1 MRTSSRSRTGRSLR
15 GAVAGA
21 ALILSPPALAQE
33 ASGASGAAA
42 DPESAP
48 KGPKLVVI
56 LDIASNATDNSELRA
71 ALYDVAR
78 EQGYEPA
85 GKLDVEGVASR
96 ASLMQAG
103 GITAEP
109 SELAELRRALD
120 VAALVRVSKDP
131 SGSVHV
137 TLVLKRGV
145 ESRLIA
151 AGSASGPEPL
161 RAALTALLP
170 PIYKAAEKKPPG
182 DSPAP
187 GALERQNGASAGSLL
202 LDPHTEKPALR
213 PREAWERRGGLRPT
227 YGALLLASGTQIRH
241 VGFTT
246 TDTAGRAISGSGSAT
261 GVGGG
266 IGVRVGISYLP
277 IPDPNLSTGS
287 FVVFRFGAGLDTNVL
302 YTRTPHGYDT
312 AKNVTYGNQALWV
325 SSLPF
330 NLGFAIASGKFSG
343 DASWRG
349 VLIGFAYAPAAQ
361 FSMDLKY
368 TSGDFRFNPAGAEA
382 TVDITRMDTSE
393 DDAAE
398 PHIRLALSGL
408 VPLDD
413 ARPGFL
419 SLGIGVIYY

>member
-1 MRTSSRSRTGRSLR
+1 MKRLR
-15 GAVAGA
+15 GAVAFAITGSALALSSGA
-21 ALILSPPALAQE
+21 AAEGGSG
-33 ASGASGAAA
+33 ASGASGRSTAAA

-48 KGPKLVVI
+48 KGPRLVVI
-56 LDIASNATDNSELRA
+56 LDIAANATESSELRA

-78 EQGYEPA
+78 DQGYEPA

-103 GITAEP
+103 SITVEP
-109 SELAELRRALD
+109 SELAELRKALD

-131 SGSVHV
+131 TGSVHV

-145 ESRLIA
+145 DSRVI
-151 AGSASGPEPL
+151 AGSAGREPL

-170 PIYKAAEKKPPG
+170 PVYGSAAKKTSE
-182 DSPAP
+182 DSPVA
-187 GALERQNGASAGSLL
+187 GALERQNDATAGSLL

-241 VGFTT
+241 VGFATK
-246 TDTAGRAISGSGSAT
+246 DAAGRAVSGSGTAT

-277 IPDPNLSTGS
+277 VPDPNLSTGN

-312 AKNVTYGNQALWV
+312 AKSVTYGNQALWV
-325 SSLPF
+325 SSLPL

-349 VLIGFAYAPAAQ
+349 VLIGFAYQPAAQ

-382 TVDITRMDTSE
+382 SVDITRMDTSE

>member
-1 MRTSSRSRTGRSLR
+1 MKTLR
-15 GAVAGA
+15 GAVAFAVAGSALALSPA
-21 ALILSPPALAQE
+21 ALAEGGPA
-33 ASGASGAAA
+33 ASETAPDGDA
-42 DPESAP
+42 AP

-56 LDIASNATDNSELRA
+56 ADIAANATDNSELRA

-85 GKLDVEGVASR
+85 GKLDVEGVASH

-103 GITAEP
+103 SITTEP
-109 SELAELRRALD
+109 SQLAELRRALD
-120 VAALVRVSKDP
+120 VAALVRVSKEP
-131 SGSVHV
+131 SGSVRV

-145 ESRLIA
+145 DSRVIP
-151 AGSASGPEPL
+151 ASGSGGTEPL

-170 PIYKAAEKKPPG
+170 PIYRSAEEKPAP
-182 DSPAP
+182 DSAAP
-187 GALERQNGASAGSLL
+187 GALERTNDASAGSLL
-202 LDPHTEKPALR
+202 LDPHTTKPAMR

-227 YGALLLASGTQIRH
+227 YGALLLASATQIHH

-246 TDTAGRAISGSGSAT
+246 RDATGRVVSGSGSAT

-266 IGVRVGISYLP
+266 IGVRVGLSYLP

-287 FVVFRFGAGLDTNVL
+287 FVVFRFGAGLETNVL
-302 YTRTPHGYDT
+302 YTRTPIGYDA
-312 AKNVTYGNQALWV
+312 AKNVTNGNQALWV

-382 TVDITRMDTSE
+382 SVDITRMDTSE

-413 ARPGFL
+413 SRPGFL